1 MYLPPLSN
9 FGHKEIGVSC
19 LTIRSPHVISFW
31 KYDRHKQIFRNK
43 LQNRPPE
50 TPCENLVWC
59 LNREAMFVPPG
70 LKCLPPPIYWP
81 LDIGLSGDSIQ
92 NTGTRVP
99 LNTLNTTN
107 INAFVKETGP
117 DWIWTKWRFGMLT
130 EARLSGWLDIS
141 WLDIVRLTKWW

>member
-31 KYDRHKQIFRNK
+31 KYDRHTK
-43 LQNRPPE
+43 LQYKLPR

-70 LKCLPPPIYWP
+70 LKCLPPPIYRP

-92 NTGTRVP
+92 NTGTGVP
-99 LNTLNTTN
+99 LNTLNTTSV
-107 INAFVKETGP
+107 NAFVKETVKETGP
-117 DWIWTKWRFGMLT
+117 NWIWTKWKLGVLT

-141 WLDIVRLTKWW
+141 WLEIVGLTEWW